1 MEGIDG
7 TIKVMMDRPWTSQGG
22 KKIGEAKLTAD
33 MAKTTTTMAIG
44 ISDEIKQALAKI

>member
-33 MAKTTTTMAIG
+33 MA
-44 ISDEIKQALAKI
+44 QAGPGQDLIIIYALTNS